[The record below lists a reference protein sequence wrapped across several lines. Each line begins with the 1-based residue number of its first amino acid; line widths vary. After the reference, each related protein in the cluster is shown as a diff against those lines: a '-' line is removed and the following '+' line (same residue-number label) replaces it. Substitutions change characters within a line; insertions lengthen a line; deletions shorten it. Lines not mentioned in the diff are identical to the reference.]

1 MLHMICCVKQVPD
14 PETPASQFKVDEA
27 TKKVLPVPGIQP
39 VPDEYAILGVEA
51 ALRIRDAVGEAK
63 ITILTLGPEA
73 ARDAVKHALAM
84 GADEGVQLTDAA
96 FENGDSFATAR
107 ALAAA
112 IKKLEPFDL
121 VLCGRQAPDWD
132 VGVTPS
138 IVADILSLPC
148 ITRASNVKVS
158 DGTLQ
163 VERVLSDGFETVEA
177 SLPAV
182 VTVSNELGEPRYP
195 QLKQIMAAAK
205 KQVSVWS
212 AGDLGV
218 DSSQLGAAGSLL
230 SLDRLYVPV
239 QDVKCEFIE
248 GETPEESAEKLAAKL
263 REEKLI

>member
-1 MLHMICCVKQVPD
+1 MLHIICCVKQVPD

-27 TKKVLPVPGIQP
+27 AKKVLPVPGIEP

-51 ALRIRDAVGEAK
+51 ALRIQEALGEAK
-63 ITILTLGPEA
+63 ITILCLGPDA
-73 ARDAVKHALAM
+73 AYDAVKKALAM

-96 FENGDSFATAR
+96 FDDGDSFATAR

-138 IVADILSLPC
+138 IMADILSLPC
-148 ITRASNVKVS
+148 VTRASKIEVS
-158 DGTLQ
+158 DGTLV
-163 VERVLSDGFETVEA
+163 VERVLSDGFETVET

-182 VTVSNELGEPRYP
+182 VSVSNELGEPRYP
-195 QLKQIMAAAK
+195 QLRQIMAAAK
-205 KQVSVWS
+205 KQVTRWT

-218 DSSQLGAAGSLL
+218 DASQVGAAGSLL

-239 QDVKCEFIE
+239 HEAQCEFIE
-248 GETPEESAEKLAAKL
+248 GETMDEAAEKMAAKL
-263 REEKLI
+263 REAKLI

>member
-1 MLHMICCVKQVPD
+1 VLHIICCVKQVPD

-27 TKKVLPVPGIQP
+27 AKKVLPVPGIEP

-51 ALRIRDAVGEAK
+51 ALRIQEALGEAK
-63 ITILTLGPEA
+63 ITILCLGPEA
-73 ARDAVKHALAM
+73 AYDAVKKALAM

-96 FENGDSFATAR
+96 FDNGDSFATAR

-138 IVADILSLPC
+138 IMADILGLPC
-148 ITRASNVKVS
+148 VTRASKVEVS
-158 DGTLQ
+158 DGTLA
-163 VERVLSDGFETVEA
+163 VERVLSDGFETVET

-182 VTVSNELGEPRYP
+182 VSVSNELGEPRYP
-195 QLKQIMAAAK
+195 QLRQIMAAAK
-205 KQVSVWS
+205 KQVTRWT

-218 DSSQLGAAGSLL
+218 DASQVGAAGSLL

-239 QDVKCEFIE
+239 HEAQCEFIE
-248 GETPEESAEKLAAKL
+248 GETMDEAAEKMAAKL
-263 REEKLI
+263 REAKLI

>member
-1 MLHMICCVKQVPD
+1 MIHMICCVKQVPD

-27 TKKVLPVPGIQP
+27 AKKVLPVPGIDP
-39 VPDEYAILGVEA
+39 VADEYAILGVEA
-51 ALRIRDAVGEAK
+51 ALRIREAAGEAK
-63 ITILTLGPEA
+63 ITILCLGPDA
-73 ARDAVKHALAM
+73 ARDAVKKALAM
-84 GADEGVQLTDAA
+84 GADEGIQLTDKA
-96 FENGDSFATAR
+96 FEDGDSFATAR

-138 IVADILSLPC
+138 VIADILGLPC
-148 ITRASNVKVS
+148 VTRASEVKVS

-195 QLKQIMAAAK
+195 QLREIMAAAK
-205 KQVSVWS
+205 KPVAVWT

-218 DSSQLGAAGSLL
+218 DASELGAAGSPL

-239 QDVKCEFIE
+239 HEVKCEFIE
-248 GETPEESAEKLAAKL
+248 AESMDEAAETLAAKL
-263 REEKLI
+263 REAKLI

>member
-1 MLHMICCVKQVPD
+1 VICCVKQVPD

-51 ALRIRDAVGEAK
+51 ALRIRDAAGEAK

-84 GADEGVQLTDAA
+84 GADEGVQLTDKA
-96 FENGDSFATAR
+96 FEDGDSFATAR

-138 IVADILSLPC
+138 IVADILGLPC

-182 VTVSNELGEPRYP
+182 VTISNELGEPRYP

-239 QDVKCEFIE
+239 HDVKCEFIE
-248 GETPEESAEKLAAKL
+248 GETPEEAAEKLAAKL

>member
-1 MLHMICCVKQVPD
+1 MVHVICCVKQVPD

-27 TKKVLPVPGIQP
+27 AKKVLPVPGIQP

-51 ALRIRDAVGEAK
+51 ALRIRDALGEAK
-63 ITILTLGPEA
+63 ITVLTLGPEA
-73 ARDAVKHALAM
+73 ARDAVKRALAM
-84 GADEGVQLTDAA
+84 GSDEGVQLTDKA
-96 FENGDSFATAR
+96 FEDGDSFATAR

-138 IVADILSLPC
+138 VIADLLGLPC
-148 ITRASNVKVS
+148 VTRASDVKVS
-158 DGTLQ
+158 DGTVQ

-182 VTVSNELGEPRYP
+182 VTISNELGEPRYP
-195 QLKQIMAAAK
+195 QMREIMAAAK
-205 KQVSVWS
+205 KQVTVWS
-212 AGDLGV
+212 AADLGL
-218 DSSQLGAAGSLL
+218 DPSQVGTAGSLL

-239 QDVKCEFIE
+239 HEAKCEFIE
-248 GETPEESAEKLAAKL
+248 GETMDEAAEKLAAAL
-263 REEKLI
+263 REAKLI

>member
-1 MLHMICCVKQVPD
+1 MLHIICCVKQVPD

-51 ALRIRDAVGEAK
+51 ALRIRDALGEAK

-84 GADEGVQLTDAA
+84 GADEGVQLTDKA
-96 FENGDSFATAR
+96 FEDGDSFATAR

-138 IVADILSLPC
+138 IVADVLGLPC
-148 ITRASNVKVS
+148 ITRASKVEVS
-158 DGTLQ
+158 DGSLT

-182 VTVSNELGEPRYP
+182 VSVSNELGEPRYP
-195 QLKQIMAAAK
+195 QLRQIMAAAK
-205 KQVSVWS
+205 KQVAVWS

-218 DSSQLGAAGSLL
+218 DPSQVGVAGSLL

-239 QDVKCEFIE
+239 HEAKCEFIE
-248 GETPEESAEKLAAKL
+248 EETPEEAAGKLATKL
-263 REEKLI
+263 REAKLI